1 MNDKPAIPP
10 IGRDEFR
17 EAMARIASAVSI
29 ITTDGPEGR
38 HGMTASAVASVS
50 DEPATILACV
60 HRSTRMNR
68 RMKANGVMCVN
79 VLSDRQDSLS
89 RLFANA
95 KSTLDERF
103 ASSDW
108 DTLATGA
115 PVMQDAAIAL
125 DCEIVEI
132 AEVATHSVFFGELRA
147 LRLAESA
154 SPLLYYNR
162 GFHSIG
168 TGILSGD

>member
-1 MNDKPAIPP
+1 MTDRPTIPP

-17 EAMARIASAVSI
+17 AAMARIATAVSV

-50 DEPATILACV
+50 DEPATILACI
-60 HRSTRMNR
+60 HRSTLMNSR
-68 RMKANGVMCVN
+68 LKSNGVMCVN
-79 VLSDRQDSLS
+79 VLSDRHDALS

-95 KSTLDERF
+95 GSTLDERF
-103 ASSDW
+103 ASSAW
-108 DTLATGA
+108 DMLATGA

-125 DCEIVEI
+125 DCEIVEV

-168 TGILSGD
+168 TGILSED

>member
-1 MNDKPAIPP
+1 MSDTPENQS

-17 EAMARIASAVSI
+17 DAMSRIATAVSI

-50 DEPATILACV
+50 DEPATILACIN
-60 HRSTRMNR
+60 RTTKMNQR
-68 RMKANGVMCVN
+68 LKANGAMCVN
-79 VLSDRQDSLS
+79 VLGDRHDAVSMI
-89 RLFANA
+89 FANA
-95 KSTLDERF
+95 GSTLEERF
-103 ASSDW
+103 GICDW
-108 DTLATGA
+108 QSLATGA
-115 PVMQDAAIAL
+115 PAMSDAAIAL
-125 DCEIVEI
+125 DCEIVEV

-147 LRLAESA
+147 LRMAESA

-168 TGILSGD
+168 SGIQPDN